1 MNPNFKS
8 LHHFIRNAA
17 TNIKHTT
24 STFMLQKV
32 EGEYREIT
40 YSETFENLNAISAYF
55 LKMGLEKGD
64 RVAVMMENC
73 PEYVYFDQAMM
84 QLGVA
89 IVAIYPSLT
98 DKEVEY
104 IINDSGAKAILVG
117 NKFLLKKVLNV
128 KENCP
133 ELKTILT
140 NFEPQPENKS
150 KVIELTTVV
159 NEGKTL
165 YGELHNQIEE
175 RFHSV
180 DRFDL
185 ASLIYTSGTTGEPK
199 GVMLTH
205 DNFMSDAIIAI
216 KLAPQVVSTDRFLS
230 FLPLCHVYERM
241 IACYLSTYIGAEV
254 AFAQSIETI
263 ATNLAEVNPT
273 IMTTVPRLLER
284 VKERTTKK
292 VATGSPTGRAIFN
305 WAVKTGERYRLKKE
319 ADKIIGP
326 WLHLKRFI
334 ADKLVFSKIK
344 AKLGGR
350 MRLIISGGGALP
362 VHVAEFFGNIG
373 VRVMEGYGLTETSPF
388 ISVNEYN
395 RQVIGTVGRVG
406 PLLKVAI
413 QNIETGEI
421 ITEQSYDSYYPE
433 FESEEGEILVKG
445 PIVMKGYWNKPE
457 ETAAVFD
464 NDGWFHTGDVGKFYK
479 GYLKITDRIK
489 NLLVNAYGKNIYPTP
504 VENTYLQSP
513 KIEQVFLIGDKQ
525 EFMTAIITL
534 NQENAIEQLKLNE
547 QFFEEGSEFIE
558 DDIIK
563 KWVSEDIKK
572 FSEELAKFERI
583 KTFLIRRRPFSQD
596 TGEMTPTLKIKRR
609 VVEEMYSKEIAAM
622 YPQQASAS

>member
-8 LHHFIRNAA
+8 LHHFLRNAA

-24 STFMLQKV
+24 STFLMHKV
-32 EGEYREIT
+32 DGEYKSIT
-40 YSETFENLNAISAYF
+40 YSEAFENINAISAYY
-55 LKMGLEKGD
+55 LNMGIEKGD
-64 RVAVMMENC
+64 RIAVMMENC
-73 PEYVYFDQAMM
+73 PEYIYFDQAMM
-84 QLGVA
+84 QLGIA

-98 DKEVEY
+98 EKEIEY
-104 IINDSGAKAILVG
+104 IINDSGAKGIIVG
-117 NKFLLKKVLNV
+117 NKFLLKKILNI
-128 KENCP
+128 KDNCP
-133 ELKTILT
+133 ELKTIVT
-140 NFEPQPENKS
+140 KFEPQPENKD
-150 KVIELTTVV
+150 KVIELSALV
-159 NEGKTL
+159 EKGKQL
-165 YGELHNQIEE
+165 YGELHNKIEE
-175 RFHSV
+175 RFQSV

-216 KLAPQVVSTDRFLS
+216 KLAPEVVSTDRFLS

-263 ATNLAEVNPT
+263 ATNLPEVNPT
-273 IMTTVPRLLER
+273 VMTTVPRLLER

-292 VATGSPTGRAIFN
+292 VATGSPTSRAIFN
-305 WAVKTGERYRLKKE
+305 WAVKTGERYRLKRE
-319 ADKIIGP
+319 AGKLVGP

-362 VHVAEFFGNIG
+362 QHVAEFFGNIG

-388 ISVNEYN
+388 VSVNEYN
-395 RQVIGTVGRVG
+395 RQVVGTVGRIG

-413 QNIETGEI
+413 QDTETGKI
-421 ITEQSYDSYYPE
+421 LTEQTYDSYYPE
-433 FESEEGEILVKG
+433 FESEEGEILIKG

-457 ETAAVFD
+457 ETAKVFD
-464 NDGWFHTGDVGKFYK
+464 EDGWFHTGDVGKFYK

-525 EFMTAIITL
+525 EYITAIITL
-534 NQENAIEQLKLNE
+534 AQDNAIEELNLPKNY
-547 QFFEEGSEFIE
+547 FEEGSEFIE
-558 DDIIK
+558 DEAIT
-563 KWVSEDIKK
+563 KWVSEDIKEL
-572 FSEELAKFERI
+572 SNELAKFERI

-609 VVEEMYSKEIAAM
+609 VVEAMYEKEIAAM